1 MMSMTSLILHSDHVP
16 ASARSALK
24 AASVASAGEREALL
38 STAAQILV
46 NETGLECED
55 ALELM
60 DLTGDCGCH

>member
-16 ASARSALK
+16 AGARDALR
-24 AASVASAGEREALL
+24 AARTAPAADRGALL

-46 NETGLECED
+46 EETGLECED

-60 DLTGDCGCH
+60 DLSDSDCGC